1 MKIILSD
8 FMSLARPRR
17 RPVRRPYERDAQYV
31 HLARSDR
38 ADPVGGGKRMFP
50 DGGQAPDRDA
60 RRLGI
65 YLLIGRRTAVATG
78 DWRRSL

>member
-1 MKIILSD
+1 MNEMPSTCISHALIEPIL
-8 FMSLARPRR
+8 
-17 RPVRRPYERDAQYV
+17 
-31 HLARSDR
+31 
-38 ADPVGGGKRMFP
+38 VGGGKRMFP